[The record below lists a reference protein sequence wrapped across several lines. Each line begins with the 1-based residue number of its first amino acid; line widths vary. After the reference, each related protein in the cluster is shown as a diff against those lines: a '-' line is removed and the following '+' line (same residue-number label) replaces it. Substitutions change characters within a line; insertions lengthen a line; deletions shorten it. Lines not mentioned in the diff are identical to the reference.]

1 MTAGKKTLYAG
12 RFDPNAGTHEDG
24 AYEVEAPE
32 DVAAESPENTLFCGE
47 AVPVLV
53 ERGLPKGASAASC
66 AAPTRLPSALAAIAY
81 RRLCESDL
89 DDAEALQP
97 TYIRGSQLDSARS
110 GVRMLDS

>member
-1 MTAGKKTLYAG
+1 MANL
-12 RFDPNAGTHEDG
+12 
-24 AYEVEAPE
+24 
-32 DVAAESPENTLFCGE
+32 SPCLSSTDC
-47 AVPVLV
+47 P
-53 ERGLPKGASAASC
+53 RGASAASC

-89 DDAEALQP
+89 DDTEALQP